1 MIIQSVSLEN
11 YRNYETLTLELDEGR
26 NLFYG
31 GNAQGKTNI
40 LESVF
45 GCGTTRSHRGARDR
59 DLIRFGCEQAHIRMN
74 ILKEE
79 LPYRIDMHLRKNRS
93 KAIAVNGV
101 PIRRAGELLALGGSA
116 DHQERTVRPSAVY
129 GYAALPAERGV
140 FKEPG
145 GL

>member
-45 GCGTTRSHRGARDR
+45 VGGTTRSHRGTRDK
-59 DLIRFGCEQAHIRMN
+59 DLIRFGCEEAHIRTGRY
-74 ILKEE
+74 L
-79 LPYRIDMHLRKNRS
+79 YLR
-93 KAIAVNGV
+93 
-101 PIRRAGELLALGGSA
+101 
-116 DHQERTVRPSAVY
+116 
-129 GYAALPAERGV
+129 
-140 FKEPG
+140 
-145 GL
+145 